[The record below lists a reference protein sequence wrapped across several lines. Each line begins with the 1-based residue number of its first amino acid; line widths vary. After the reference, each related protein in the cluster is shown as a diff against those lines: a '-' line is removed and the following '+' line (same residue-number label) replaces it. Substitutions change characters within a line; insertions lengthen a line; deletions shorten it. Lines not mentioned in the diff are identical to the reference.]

1 LGLILAIVGGSLQ
14 EGRTSTT
21 LTAVRPEIKASI
33 LIFVAVYLS
42 TVACFSILSMRAST
56 VSAGERRLLVA
67 VALSIP
73 FIAVRLIYSLI
84 ADFAGLQSFSLAFGD
99 TTIYL
104 CMNVIMEIIVT
115 IIVIVFGL
123 TLQVLPK
130 EAALESESA
139 LEEAEVNTNS
149 GEKDPNI

>member
-21 LTAVRPEIKASI
+21 LTAVRPEIKA
-33 LIFVAVYLS
+33 
-42 TVACFSILSMRAST
+42 SILSMRAST